1 MFILTKPLQRKI
13 LIIVIP
19 ILQVMYSLTDKNNL
33 GTCDTECNLRAGLKL
48 LPWLI
53 ASNVAHAM
61 VFLRLYRRIYC
72 HKFFMLSN
80 QTSHNILKY
89 IGIVNNNL
97 STVLFSHSNIL
108 LNYYIYMYHQYVFSM
123 ELLLCL
129 PRKNT
134 LLTNHM

>member
-1 MFILTKPLQRKI
+1 
-13 LIIVIP
+13 
-19 ILQVMYSLTDKNNL
+19 MYSLTDKNNL

-80 QTSHNILKY
+80 QTSHNISKY

-97 STVLFSHSNIL
+97 STCIVFTF
-108 LNYYIYMYHQYVFSM
+108 QYFV
-123 ELLLCL
+123 ELLHIHVSSVCIKHGTFALSS
-129 PRKNT
+129 T
-134 LLTNHM
+134 

>member
-1 MFILTKPLQRKI
+1 
-13 LIIVIP
+13 
-19 ILQVMYSLTDKNNL
+19 MYSLTDKNNL

-80 QTSHNILKY
+80 QTSHNISKY

-97 STVLFSHSNIL
+97 STGLPHYNAIFGSIGTDRVISENVL
-108 LNYYIYMYHQYVFSM
+108 
-123 ELLLCL
+123 
-129 PRKNT
+129 
-134 LLTNHM
+134 